1 MKAMADPARDRL
13 TTLRNHLLR
22 LHKTLLDSE
31 RAAYERDVQRI
42 TSAGQYLQL
51 VLNDPW
57 FAWLHELSQFI
68 VVIDEQLAD
77 RQQAATSEDADR
89 LTARAR
95 DLIAPSESAAQNGFA
110 RKYFEA
116 MQRDPD
122 VVLAHRDMIR
132 VIEAL

>member
-1 MKAMADPARDRL
+1 MKAMPDPARARL
-13 TTLRNHLLR
+13 TNLRNHLLR

-42 TSAGQYLQL
+42 TSTGQYLQL
-51 VLNDPW
+51 VLDDPW

-68 VVIDEQLAD
+68 VVIDEQLD
-77 RQQAATSEDADR
+77 DKEKPATPEDADR
-89 LTARAR
+89 LTSRAR
-95 DLIAPSESAAQNGFA
+95 DLIAPSESASGNGFR

-122 VVLAHRDMIR
+122 VVLAHRDMVR
-132 VIEAL
+132 AFEEL

>member
-1 MKAMADPARDRL
+1 MKAMADPARDHL
-13 TTLRNHLLR
+13 THLRNHLLR
-22 LHKTLLDSE
+22 LHKSLLDSE
-31 RAAYERDVQRI
+31 RAAYERDVARI
-42 TSAGQYLQL
+42 TSTGQYLEL

-68 VVIDEQLAD
+68 VVIDEQLD
-77 RQQAATSEDADR
+77 DKERPATSEDADR

-95 DLIAPSESAAQNGFA
+95 DLIAPNESAAGNGFA

-122 VVLAHRDMIR
+122 VVLAHRDMVR
-132 VIEAL
+132 AFEEL

>member
-1 MKAMADPARDRL
+1 MKAMADSARERL
-13 TTLRNHLLR
+13 THLRNHLLR

-42 TSAGQYLQL
+42 TSTGQYLQL

-57 FAWLHELSQFI
+57 FGWLHELSQFI
-68 VVIDEQLAD
+68 VVIDERLDDKEQP
-77 RQQAATSEDADR
+77 ATAEDADR
-89 LTARAR
+89 LTGRAR
-95 DLIAPSESAAQNGFA
+95 NLIAPNESAEGNGFA

-122 VVLAHRDMIR
+122 VGLAHRDTVR
-132 VIEAL
+132 AFEAL